1 MKQLS
6 KLTIML
12 ALLLVPTIIT
22 GKECPHKLKYNTAH
36 VYNMVLQCFNHL
48 NLNSLR
54 MFNAPIV
61 PHLGIIQCVCITE
74 KIRLKFE
81 CFEEY
86 MEYVNTDPT
95 GKLLGD
101 LSIACIKEGAM
112 GPDAMKAITGAE
124 ESDNATQ
131 SEQEPKYEEP
141 NDASTKEPK
150 KDETSNKKSLT
161 WGDLINK

>member
-61 PHLGIIQCVCITE
+61 PHLGINQCVCITE

-124 ESDNATQ
+124 ESDNSTKT
-131 SEQEPKYEEP
+131 EEPKYDTP
-141 NDASTKEPK
+141 NDASTKRPK
-150 KDETSNKKSLT
+150 KENKNSIT
-161 WGDLINK
+161 WDDLINK